1 MSFVFEKINTA
12 LVLGP
17 HPDDMEFGCVGTVIK
32 LLEQNVN
39 VHLAVFSMCEKSV
52 PAGLPKDIIKK
63 EMLEVAEKLKLK
75 KENIHLFDYEVREFP
90 RYRQEILE
98 DLVLLGK
105 KVNPDLVF
113 MPSGTDIHQDHQT
126 IHNEGKRAYKFNML
140 LGYEMPWNN
149 FNFNA
154 DLYVKLNEET
164 VEKKIELINLYKSQS
179 HRAYSDPEF
188 LKSLLRIRGNQI
200 RVKYAEAFEVLRLI
214 A

>member
-17 HPDDMEFGCVGTVIK
+17 HPDDMEFGCAGTVLK
-32 LLEQNVN
+32 LLEQNVK

-52 PAGLPKDIIKK
+52 PAGLSKDIIKR
-63 EMLEVAEKLKLK
+63 EMLEVAKKLNLPD
-75 KENIHLFDYEVREFP
+75 EQLHIYDYDVREFP
-90 RYRQEILE
+90 RFRQEILE
-98 DLVLLGK
+98 DMVLLGK
-105 KVNPDLVF
+105 KINPDIVF

-126 IHNEGKRAYKFNML
+126 IHNEGKRAFKFNML

-154 DLYVKLNEET
+154 DLYVKLTEEI
-164 VEKKIELINLYKSQS
+164 VMKKIELINTYKSQNFRS
-179 HRAYSDPEF
+179 YSDEDF